1 MKKRNYGITPNPNRV
16 SKSFDKQCGA
26 LSWTY
31 RVGVGGSVYLHERV
45 SDESKLRQFQ
55 PHRGDS
61 LRDDGPVSLEYAL
74 RKYFNHFRINK

>member
-1 MKKRNYGITPNPNRV
+1 MKIRQYGITPNPNRV
-16 SKSFDKQCGA
+16 SSFDKQCGA

-74 RKYFNHFRINK
+74 RKFQSFKINK